1 MKNTKYKL
9 AVDRKK
15 EVVSKYGGKNLSK
28 RLRISHPAV
37 SKWKV
42 IPPFRAIQ
50 ISKLGDINFWIN
62 SKAYNFVENT
72 HQVWL
77 LTIVDLIIGKREYS
91 PN

>member
-42 IPPFRAIQ
+42 IPPFRAIE
-50 ISKLGDINFWIN
+50 ISKLGDYSQEYIRPDINFN
-62 SKAYNFVENT
+62 LA
-72 HQVWL
+72 
-77 LTIVDLIIGKREYS
+77 
-91 PN
+91 